1 MKRKYK
7 RRTIMIRK
15 FKKKFAQKKAFT
27 LIELIVVIAIIGVL
41 AAILIPTMSGFVDN
55 ARTAAGNANARTI
68 YTVAASEYA
77 FLSSQ
82 GSTPGA
88 DSYAKGG
95 GSDFEDAVDGA
106 VGTIDGTYTITVS
119 ETAVTAVT
127 YTSTDGKTVGS
138 YPTN

>member
-1 MKRKYK
+1 
-7 RRTIMIRK
+7 MIRK

-82 GSTPGA
+82 GSTPAEKA
-88 DSYAKGG
+88 DYKKGD
-95 GSDFEDAVDGA
+95 GSDFMKEVDKA
-106 VGTIDGTYTITVS
+106 VGTIDGTYVVS
-119 ETAVTAVT
+119 VSTTAVTLVT
-127 YTSTDGKTVGS
+127 YTSTDTKTAGK